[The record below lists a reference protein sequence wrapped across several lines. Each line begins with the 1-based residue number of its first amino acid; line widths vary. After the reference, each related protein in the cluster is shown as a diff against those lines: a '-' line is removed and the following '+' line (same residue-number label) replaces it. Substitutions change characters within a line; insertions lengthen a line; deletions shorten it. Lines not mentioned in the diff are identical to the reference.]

1 MCAVRAALELR
12 MVLNSQIERMSRNL
26 HRLYQRTIRR
36 LSGKDSAM
44 LHINFPELV
53 VKFITMAMSLFDQ
66 TFSIRFH
73 HQRIRTD
80 AARICTQTHR
90 SAHVSQIHLLFHQGN
105 DRMLAVRRKLG

>member
-1 MCAVRAALELR
+1 
-12 MVLNSQIERMSRNL
+12 
-26 HRLYQRTIRR
+26 
-36 LSGKDSAM
+36 M

-90 SAHVSQIHLLFHQGN
+90 STHVSQIHLLFHQGN
-105 DRMLAVRRKLG
+105 DRMLTVRRKLG